1 MKELVLPRDLAW
13 RLGTSG
19 RLARLK
25 RELRLRPGVT
35 VIDQPS
41 GSGKS
46 TLLRALL
53 RGEVV
58 PIYTSANRTFVTSRL
73 HVALLRRLGLPAS
86 LSDLKPWLDGF
97 ADGEGVPFD
106 RPGMLVVRW
115 CGRRPWWAALAMPLL
130 SRMGLLRWSGSKGL
144 LSYGEDGRDSRPGQ
158 RPGLLRRLL
167 QWCRQV
173 VNRLRP
179 LRRGR
184 DRVNDRSRD
193 DHEGPARTA
202 KALMRSGGF
211 VTQHPFGAFPGRATI
226 AEGLRWP
233 PPDSKQTGEAD
244 KQPEA
249 DKLARLAENLALR
262 EVEAIREA
270 EASLRAAKVE
280 AIREIKAIL
289 RDYPGRISEGQCQR
303 LLIERELL
311 RPSTEVLFLDEPFAS
326 LDPRSHRHEVK
337 RIVDWHSTRDS
348 KPIIVLVSHTADLYV
363 LLFTKE
369 DLKPTLVEDPI
380 FIVPES
386 HLEEPS

>member
-1 MKELVLPRDLAW
+1 
-13 RLGTSG
+13 
-19 RLARLK
+19 
-25 RELRLRPGVT
+25 
-35 VIDQPS
+35 
-41 GSGKS
+41 
-46 TLLRALL
+46 
-53 RGEVV
+53 
-58 PIYTSANRTFVTSRL
+58 
-73 HVALLRRLGLPAS
+73 
-86 LSDLKPWLDGF
+86 
-97 ADGEGVPFD
+97 
-106 RPGMLVVRW
+106 
-115 CGRRPWWAALAMPLL
+115 
-130 SRMGLLRWSGSKGL
+130 
-144 LSYGEDGRDSRPGQ
+144 
-158 RPGLLRRLL
+158 
-167 QWCRQV
+167 
-173 VNRLRP
+173 
-179 LRRGR
+179 
-184 DRVNDRSRD
+184 VNDRSRD

-280 AIREIKAIL
+280 AIREAEASLRAAKVEAIREIKAIL

-348 KPIIVLVSHTADLYV
+348 KPIIVLVSHTADLDV